1 MKRSHRLSEFVKSLG
16 RYGRPEPGEELL
28 TEYGKARVLRVVP
41 YEEGVEEM
49 RKNLVASEEIERFN
63 LRVKHFHGDKR
74 KYFEAELAYP
84 DGEVGRIDWSE
95 YLAIKNRRKRG

>member
-1 MKRSHRLSEFVKSLG
+1 MKISHRLSEFVKSLG
-16 RYGRPEPGEELL
+16 RYERPEPDEELA
-28 TEYGKARVLRVVP
+28 TKYGNARVLRILP
-41 YEEGVEEM
+41 YEEVVEEM
-49 RKNLVASEEIERFN
+49 RRDLVASKEIELFDA
-63 LRVKHFHGDKR
+63 RVEHFLKDKR

>member
-41 YEEGVEEM
+41 YEEVVEEM
-49 RKNLVASEEIERFN
+49 RRDLVAGEEIERFD
-63 LRVKHFHGDKR
+63 LRVEHFLGKKA

-95 YLAIKNRRKRG
+95 YLAIKNRRKRR

>member
-16 RYGRPEPGEELL
+16 RYGRPEPGEELD
-28 TEYGKARVLRVVP
+28 TEYGKARVLRIIP
-41 YEEGVEEM
+41 YGEVVEEM
-49 RKNLVASEEIERFN
+49 RRGLVASEEIEPFDARAE
-63 LRVKHFHGDKR
+63 HFLGNKR

-95 YLAIKNRRKRG
+95 YLAMKNKRKG

>member
-1 MKRSHRLSEFVKSLG
+1 MKTSHRLSEFVKSLG

-41 YEEGVEEM
+41 YEEVVEEM
-49 RKNLVASEEIERFN
+49 RRDLVASKEIERFD
-63 LRVKHFHGDKR
+63 LRAEHFLGKKD

-84 DGEVGRIDWSE
+84 DGEVERIDWSE
-95 YLAIKNRRKRG
+95 YLAMKNKGKG

>member
-49 RKNLVASEEIERFN
+49 RRDLVASKEIELFDA
-63 LRVKHFHGDKR
+63 RVEHFLGNKR

-84 DGEVGRIDWSE
+84 DGEVERIDWSE
-95 YLAIKNRRKRG
+95 YLAMKNKGKG